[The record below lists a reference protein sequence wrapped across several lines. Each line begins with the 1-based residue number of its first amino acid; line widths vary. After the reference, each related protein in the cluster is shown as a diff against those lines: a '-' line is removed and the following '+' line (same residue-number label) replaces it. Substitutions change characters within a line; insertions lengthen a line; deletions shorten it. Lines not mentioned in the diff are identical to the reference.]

1 MSSKFFRANSK
12 RKLNG
17 ILSAQQLKRVK
28 ALFPNLKILKRE
40 WDGFEIVVQV
50 QPTPIS
56 EIYDVKIVY
65 SGNSLVKIFVV
76 NKKLEIAKNRT
87 KLPHVY
93 DSDKQQLCLY
103 SPSKREWNAHN
114 YIDNTIIP
122 WSSEWLYYYE
132 LWLSEG
138 KWLGGG
144 HNEYPNEDYTK
155 KIINE

>member
-103 SPSKREWNAHN
+103 SPSK
-114 YIDNTIIP
+114 
-122 WSSEWLYYYE
+122 
-132 LWLSEG
+132 
-138 KWLGGG
+138 
-144 HNEYPNEDYTK
+144 
-155 KIINE
+155 